1 VFKIIS
7 LSGLDRGKSLVEM
20 AGSRFKV
27 QGSKFKVQSSRY
39 VEAWIDS
46 KYVASG
52 RETDKM
58 AEPLKTMP
66 EACDVSPDAINTT
79 QADRRSVVEAV
90 RGSYKHLGEMRWA
103 MKDSS
108 NSEMSHISDMQ
119 DHPSPSVT
127 TLRFACM
134 VLIALRARR
143 LSEALGL
150 WPRTVNVVCKRV
162 TIARTSTT
170 YKKKNQKNAF
180 SM

>member
-1 VFKIIS
+1 
-7 LSGLDRGKSLVEM
+7 
-20 AGSRFKV
+20 
-27 QGSKFKVQSSRY
+27 
-39 VEAWIDS
+39 
-46 KYVASG
+46 
-52 RETDKM
+52 
-58 AEPLKTMP
+58 MP

-103 MKDSS
+103 MKDSC